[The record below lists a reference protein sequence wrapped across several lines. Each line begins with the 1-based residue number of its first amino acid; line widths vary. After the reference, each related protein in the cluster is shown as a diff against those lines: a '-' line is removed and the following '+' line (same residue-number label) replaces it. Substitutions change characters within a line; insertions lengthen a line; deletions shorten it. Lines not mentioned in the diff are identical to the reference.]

1 MLTLCWEMVE
11 ELFSNL
17 LPRINNSSMDDLFIY
32 SDWAKVEALAL
43 HGDKIYGKRFCK
55 SILQFQSMGTSTESS
70 LDEGLLFVYQVRKAC
85 RGSASHQAPDSGQHR

>member
-43 HGDKIYGKRFCK
+43 HGDKIYGKRFCE
-55 SILQFQSMGTSTESS
+55 SILQFKSMGASTESS
-70 LDEGLLFVYQVRKAC
+70 LNERLLFVYQVREASG
-85 RGSASHQAPDSGQHR
+85 GSPSQEAPDSGQHW